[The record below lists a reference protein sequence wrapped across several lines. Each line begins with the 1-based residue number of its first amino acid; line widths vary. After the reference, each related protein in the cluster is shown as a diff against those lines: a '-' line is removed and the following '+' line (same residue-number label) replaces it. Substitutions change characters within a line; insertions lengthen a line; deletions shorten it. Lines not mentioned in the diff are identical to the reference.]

1 MDMATVDL
9 SDRFVFDDPK
19 YGALAAENAEK
30 YAKGIPFPHIH
41 LDNFLPS
48 EVAEAVLSEFPQPAS
63 IDWHNYNR
71 QTEIKLVC
79 ADETQFGPVTRK
91 LFYQFH
97 STPFLRFLERLTGIP
112 NLIPD
117 PLLRGG
123 GLHQIR
129 RGGLLKL
136 HADFN
141 KHDSLFLDRRINV
154 LLYLNKDWKEEYG
167 GRLEMWDKDVKFCGD
182 KILPIFNRLVVFSTT
197 SDSFHGH
204 PDPLNCPEDV
214 TRKSLALYYYTN
226 GRPKGEMEGI
236 HTTIFKARPEESF
249 SGVLWRVGQDFAPP
263 VLWRTARRIRERY
276 FTKAIKGRAS

>member
-1 MDMATVDL
+1 MSTVDL

-19 YGALAAENAEK
+19 YLQLAVDNAER
-30 YAKGIPFPHIH
+30 YAKGNPFPHIH
-41 LDNFLPS
+41 LDNFLPPD
-48 EVAEAVLSEFPQPAS
+48 VAEAVLAEFPKPAD

-79 ADETQFGPVTRK
+79 ADETQFGPVTRQ

-97 STPFLRFLERLTGIP
+97 SIPFLQFLERLTGID

-141 KHDSLFLDRRINV
+141 KHDQNFLDRRINV
-154 LLYLNKDWKEEYG
+154 IFYMNKNWKEEYG
-167 GRLEMWDKDVKFCGD
+167 GSLELWDREVTYCGA
-182 KILPIFNRLVVFSTT
+182 KILPVFNRLAIFTTT

-204 PDPLNCPEDV
+204 PDPLNCPEDM

-226 GRPKGEMEGI
+226 GRPKGEADGI
-236 HTTIFKARPEESF
+236 HTTIFKSRPEESF
-249 SGVLWRVGQDFAPP
+249 SGVMWRLGQDFAPP
-263 VLWRTARRIRERY
+263 VLWRTARRVRERY
-276 FTKAIKGRAS
+276 FRRTIQKRG